1 MPSRILVVDDS
12 ATIRRVVGS
21 ILERSGYEVTLAAD
35 GQAAFELLTG
45 DDKQTVDLVLLDFV
59 MPKMNGFQLCRMIR
73 QREEIA
79 QLPVVLMSAKSDKI
93 RDQFVQ
99 QTGAIDAI
107 SKPFDAQALVAVI
120 DHALRRVETGRASAV
135 HLPEDDD
142 EEPSG
147 PAASDEEM
155 RRARVA
161 TAVMAQLA
169 RLVVPAAVR
178 AGAAPEPDE
187 ITRDIEEGLDED
199 ALRGLKD
206 ALAPLDDAGTGPV
219 LTGEFGM
226 LPLGAI
232 LQLLQVEGQSGEL
245 KVQAGASHVVITM
258 RGGLIDLVQS
268 RGTTDEFRIGRFFVE
283 EGLVSPADLA
293 GFVVKERT
301 RSSEPV
307 PPMSGKFDRATART
321 FLADAALRDADRPTP
336 VGGVDAVVGVTA
348 DTSPEGI
355 RSSELEPET
364 MRLGPGEAAELIR
377 KAEADATASGK
388 VAPTSPDGV
397 PSATPRLLGD
407 RLLAAGRINEEQLRA
422 ALVRQSS
429 ELVYEL
435 LRWPKGRFEFRRRPP
450 AGAAAAAKLG
460 LTVPAVV
467 MEGFRRVDEWRGL
480 EGAVGDFEGVL
491 VQDSF
496 AIASL
501 PGDKLTPKERTVLD
515 AVDGE
520 RTLREVIAASHMSS
534 FDACRVLAELLAAR
548 LVRRHAG

>member
-21 ILERSGYEVTLAAD
+21 ILERSGYEVMLAAD
-35 GQAAFELLTG
+35 GQAALDLLTG
-45 DDKQTVDLVLLDFV
+45 EHKETVDLVLVDFV

-73 QREEIA
+73 QRDDLV

-135 HLPEDDD
+135 QLPELDD
-142 EEPSG
+142 EEPPG
-147 PAASDEEM
+147 PGAIDDVM

-169 RLVVPAAVR
+169 RIVVPAAVR
-178 AGAAPEPDE
+178 AGASPDPDAL
-187 ITRDIEEGLDED
+187 TRDIEEGLDEVV
-199 ALRGLKD
+199 LRGLRE
-206 ALAPLDDAGTGPV
+206 ATSPLDDPGATGAV
-219 LTGEFGM
+219 LAGEFGA

-245 KVQAGASHVVITM
+245 IVEGSAGQVTLTL

-268 RGTTDEFRIGRFFVE
+268 RGTTDEFRLGRHFVE
-283 EGLVSPADLA
+283 DGLLSAEDLA
-293 GFVVKERT
+293 AFLGTERP
-301 RSSEPV
+301 RSEPV
-307 PPMSGKFDRATART
+307 PPMSGKFDRATVPIT
-321 FLADAALRDADRPTP
+321 S
-336 VGGVDAVVGVTA
+336 

-355 RSSELEPET
+355 RAAELEPET
-364 MRLGPGEAAELIR
+364 MRLGPGETEELIK
-377 KAEADATASGK
+377 KAEAEAVQTGK
-388 VAPTSPDGV
+388 IAPTSPDGV
-397 PSATPRLLGD
+397 QSVTSRLLGD

-435 LRWPKGRFEFRRRPP
+435 LRWPKGRFEFRRRP
-450 AGAAAAAKLG
+450 AGAAASAAKLG
-460 LTVPAVV
+460 LTVPGVV

-480 EGAVGDFEGVL
+480 EGAVGDFDQVL
-491 VQDSF
+491 VQDTL
-496 AIASL
+496 AIATL
-501 PGDKLTPKERTVLD
+501 PAEKLTARERAILD

-548 LVRRHAG
+548 LVRRAIG